1 MSVTSSKNSSRC
13 YPSRRR
19 DYDRLIPSGEGIT
32 KRSAVANSG
41 MLLAQLVEDVYLGDS
56 PAFVYDFRLSSSAF
70 YNWLRGDRSD
80 GLAGAANQLAEV
92 LNLTVRELSSI
103 YNPSTNEG
111 LLIDEL
117 RDEEAYEGVKRK
129 LTAYRNKRYPDQFSD
144 GQLQLEFEP
153 QETSKQDT
161 VITLLKQIGRKVEG
175 ANTPREEARE
185 FSDLGKLKETAETLE
200 GEMKTLAAEVEKMN
214 KVRENTY
221 IDLYAEQ
228 TNMYNKVLEMD
239 TAISNLLNKVSALER
254 TSLYIINWAVDQP
267 SGGDIIRNISEDNT

>member
-1 MSVTSSKNSSRC
+1 M
-13 YPSRRR
+13 
-19 DYDRLIPSGEGIT
+19 
-32 KRSAVANSG
+32 
-41 MLLAQLVEDVYLGDS
+41 
-56 PAFVYDFRLSSSAF
+56 
-70 YNWLRGDRSD
+70 
-80 GLAGAANQLAEV
+80 
-92 LNLTVRELSSI
+92 
-103 YNPSTNEG
+103 
-111 LLIDEL
+111 
-117 RDEEAYEGVKRK
+117 
-129 LTAYRNKRYPDQFSD
+129 
-144 GQLQLEFEP
+144 
-153 QETSKQDT
+153 
-161 VITLLKQIGRKVEG
+161 LKQIGRKVEG